1 MESYTNNSFT
11 ILYSITDQ
19 HITTSKLRKA
29 KKIEY
34 SSKKT
39 KPKQNKI
46 KQNKKNHDMMLLSG
60 ILDIIT
66 QGLTVTMALYSA
78 IIFRFSDNSGHIRK
92 LV

>member
-1 MESYTNNSFT
+1 LRFATVKEFI
-11 ILYSITDQ
+11 ILEPW
-19 HITTSKLRKA
+19 L
-29 KKIEY
+29 KK
-34 SSKKT
+34 S
-39 KPKQNKI
+39 KQNKI

-78 IIFRFSDNSGHIRK
+78 IIFRFSDNSGHICK